1 MEIRELNKD
10 ERSDALILARKA
22 LFEDTE
28 ENEKI
33 LSFLQDYTEEH
44 RILGAYVKDVLRGAV
59 FYEEEDLR
67 IVFMAVDQTYRN
79 RKQVSISLL
88 DAMKQKAEDA
98 YLSRLCMNAR
108 VSDQTF
114 YEECG
119 FEVCGEETEAAGMAF
134 VPMEYLLQ
142 REWLGKTV
150 TVVTDRPYGSFHPS
164 LPDVLYPVN
173 YGYVKELAVSKG
185 EFQDAYIIGP
195 EEPVE
200 EFTGILS
207 GIVYHLEDT
216 VSRWIVTGPL
226 KKISREEIISLIGFE
241 EQYHDCRIVWA
252 DEKQK
257 A

>member
-1 MEIRELNKD
+1 MEIRDLNKD
-10 ERSDALILARKA
+10 ERSDALILAREA
-22 LFEDTE
+22 LFENTE
-28 ENEKI
+28 GNEKI
-33 LSFLQDYTEEH
+33 LSFLQDYTEDLQM
-44 RILGAYVKDVLRGAV
+44 IGAYVKDDMKGAV
-59 FYEEEDLR
+59 IYEEEDLR
-67 IVFMAVDQTYRN
+67 IVFIAVDQTYRN
-79 RKQVSISLL
+79 RKQVSVILL

-98 YLSRLCMNAR
+98 YLSRLCLNAR
-108 VSDQTF
+108 ASEQAF
-114 YEECG
+114 YEEYG
-119 FEVCGEETEAAGMAF
+119 FEVCGEETQGAGLSF

-150 TVVTDRPYGSFHPS
+150 TVITDRPYGSFHPS
-164 LPDVLYPVN
+164 IPDVLYPVN

-200 EFTGILS
+200 EFTGVVS

-216 VSRWIVTGPL
+216 QSRWIVSGPL